1 MGQLTC
7 FMKERIP
14 DVQKKDK
21 CTVEKITY
29 SCPERMLYY
38 RIRNGG
44 HHWPG
49 AKFNAALFTSLK
61 LGNFCRDINAND
73 MIRNFI
79 LSIE

>member
-1 MGQLTC
+1 
-7 FMKERIP
+7 
-14 DVQKKDK
+14 
-21 CTVEKITY
+21 
-29 SCPERMLYY
+29 MLYY